1 MALQYTAALCP
12 KLIQAGIGACK
23 KKTQKDMNNDT
34 ALEAANS
41 GQRFLC
47 EISMVLTLDISQSK
61 NEEM

>member
-1 MALQYTAALCP
+1 
-12 KLIQAGIGACK
+12 
-23 KKTQKDMNNDT
+23 MNNDT